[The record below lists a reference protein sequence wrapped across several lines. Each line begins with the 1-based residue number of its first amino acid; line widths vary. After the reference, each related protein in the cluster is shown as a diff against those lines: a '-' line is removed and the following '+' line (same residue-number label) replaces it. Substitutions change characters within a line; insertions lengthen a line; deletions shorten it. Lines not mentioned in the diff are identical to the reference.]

1 MPERPLIILPAPVH
15 PADRRKKRGG
25 AGPFHRPSRER
36 QVERLS
42 PRFEQLQRVIEAQR
56 VCLQTEPVGI
66 VPEEV
71 VILETIGS
79 VDGFISAVQKVIGME
94 WLGEVEKEDIPPDDD
109 FFALNKKKEP
119 QKDKPLRGR
128 LFLVLTNQ
136 RALSE
141 LLSLWD
147 RWKAGQELPR
157 GLRKWRSIFEQLR
170 DVRPWGV
177 RERLEET
184 GVLEDWQERVEY
196 GQENISCEIEL
207 WFRQDPVQR
216 RLARD
221 RVVQVVTSLKGEIV
235 NESVIENISYHA
247 LLAKLPTTAVKEVLE
262 YAKRDVDLVQCEQ
275 IQFFR
280 ATGQMAAVITDGE
293 RITDDTPIPESPSV
307 REEAVVAL
315 LDGLPL
321 QSHRR
326 LAGRLIVD
334 DPDNLELKYQAH
346 ERRHGT
352 AMASLILYGD
362 LAGDDPPLERPL
374 YVRPILQ
381 PDPRDWRR
389 TREETVPGDTLVVD
403 LIHRAVRRLFKG
415 EGDESPTAPQVV
427 VINLS
432 IGIRD
437 RLFDGSLSP
446 LARLLDWLA
455 WQYKVLFV
463 VSSGNHPDSIRLSLS
478 RNELA
483 GLTRDQL
490 QEQIIRAVAADVR
503 NRRLL
508 SPAEA
513 VNVVTVGAL
522 HDDES
527 NGAHPPRWVDPYI
540 ERGLPSPINAQGMGY
555 RRAIKPEILAPGG
568 RVVMQE
574 SLETNPETVLNI
586 YDGNHA
592 PGQLVAAPGRVEG
605 ELNTTWY
612 IRGTSSAAALTSRAA
627 AILYDVLMEL
637 RDEPGGEIID
647 MVPLAV
653 WLKALLAHAAHWGRA
668 GEVLESLLRTPE
680 NTRHFKE
687 YVTRLLGYGAVDF
700 ERVKGCTAYRATAV
714 GGGILTADQAH
725 IHRYPL
731 PPSLSGKHVYRKL
744 TTTLAWLTPVNPRH
758 QAWRRADLWF
768 HPDPQRPRGNKDTL
782 TPLSLKRREPDAR
795 AAQRGTLQHEIFE
808 GDRAAAFVD
817 GDNLEIQVSCR
828 AAAGN
833 LEDEIPYALITTLEV
848 AEEIAMPIYDEIRV
862 RVRAARVRVASS
874 E

>member
-1 MPERPLIILPAPVH
+1 MPERPLIILPAPAQ
-15 PADRRKKRGG
+15 PAARRKKRGG
-25 AGPFHRPSRER
+25 AGRFHRPSRER

-42 PRFEQLQRVIEAQR
+42 PRFEQLQRAIEAQR
-56 VCLQTEPVGI
+56 ARLQTEPAGI
-66 VPEEV
+66 VPEQV
-71 VILETIGS
+71 VLLETIGS
-79 VDGFISAVQKVIGME
+79 VDGFISAVQKVPEME

-119 QKDKPLRGR
+119 QKEKPLRGR

-157 GLRKWRSIFEQLR
+157 GLKKWRSIFEQLR
-170 DVRPWGV
+170 DVRSWGV

-184 GVLEDWQERVEY
+184 GVLEDWQERVEH
-196 GQENISCEIEL
+196 GQENVPCEIEL
-207 WFRQDPVQR
+207 WFRQDPRQR
-216 RLARD
+216 KIARD
-221 RVVQVVTSLKGEIV
+221 RVVQLVTSLKGEII
-235 NESVIENISYHA
+235 NESVIEDISYHA
-247 LLAKLPTTAVKEVLE
+247 LLAKLPITAVKELLE
-262 YAKRDVDLVQCEQ
+262 HARRDVDLVQCEQ

-280 ATGQMAAVITDGE
+280 ATGQMAAVIPDGE
-293 RITDDTPIPESPSV
+293 RLTDNAPIPESTAV

-334 DPDNLELKYQAH
+334 DPDNFESEYQAR

-362 LAGDDPPLERPL
+362 LAADDPPLERPL
-374 YVRPILQ
+374 YVRPILR

-389 TREETVPGDTLVVD
+389 PREETVPEDTLVVD
-403 LIHRAVRRLFKG
+403 LIHRAVRRLFGG
-415 EGDESPTAPQVV
+415 EGGQPPTAPRVV

-437 RLFDGSLSP
+437 RLFDGALSP

-455 WQYKVLFV
+455 WRYKVLFV
-463 VSSGNHPDSIRLSLS
+463 VSSGNHPDSIRLSLA

-483 GLTRDQL
+483 SLTRDQL

-527 NGAHPPRWVDPYI
+527 DGAPPPRWVDPYI

-568 RVVMQE
+568 RVVVQE
-574 SLETNPETVLNI
+574 SLETTPEAVLNI
-586 YDGNHA
+586 YDGTRC
-592 PGQLVAAPGRVEG
+592 PGQLVAAPGMVEG

-637 RDEPGGEIID
+637 RDEPGGEIIE

-653 WLKALLAHAAHWGRA
+653 WLKALLAHGANWGRA

-680 NTRHFKE
+680 NTRQFKE
-687 YVTRLLGYGAVDF
+687 YVTRLLGYGAVDV
-700 ERVKGCTAYRATAV
+700 ERVKECTAYRATAIS
-714 GGGILTADQAH
+714 GGILTADQAH

-731 PPSLSGKHVYRKL
+731 PPSLSGEHGYRKL
-744 TTTLAWLTPVNPRH
+744 TITLAWFTPVNPRH
-758 QAWRRADLWF
+758 QGWRRADLWF
-768 HPDPQRPRGNKDTL
+768 HPDPQRLPKSKDPF
-782 TPLSLKRREPDAR
+782 TPLRLKRREADAR

-828 AAAGN
+828 ADAGN
-833 LEDEIPYALITTLEV
+833 LEDEIPYALVTTLEV
-848 AEEIAMPIYDEIRV
+848 AEEIGVPIYEEVRV
-862 RVRAARVRVASS
+862 RVHAARVRVAPS